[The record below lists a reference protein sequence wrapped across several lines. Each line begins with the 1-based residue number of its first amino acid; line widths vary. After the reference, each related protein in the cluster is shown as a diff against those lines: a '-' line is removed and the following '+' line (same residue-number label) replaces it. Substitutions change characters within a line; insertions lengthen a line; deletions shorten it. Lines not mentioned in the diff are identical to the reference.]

1 MQEATRLPSPSA
13 PFGRWLVQALG
24 GLVIACLTGL
34 SMWAV
39 GTIQLESHPDN
50 ALLRYW
56 YLAVF
61 LALEAWVC
69 LGLLLSSERLRQG
82 RWLAAITAFAIWCL
96 ATGLSA
102 LQENRFHTYFD
113 SAIDAEAAPLQLE
126 YTSLS
131 NQVAELEAQLE
142 ARIMPSRS
150 VDGIRAELDGYEA
163 RADAANYP
171 TKITGLR
178 AELRAAEG
186 YADLSDNLSSAR
198 SRLVEISG
206 DVTENT
212 SARKV
217 GQVIILPG
225 ITLSEKTSVWILI
238 GTMIAIKALGPWL
251 LFASRPPDRG
261 ASAITV
267 AEAQASEPDPDPDPD
282 WEMVERRDRH
292 GNLQRVK
299 VPRAAVA

>member
-1 MQEATRLPSPSA
+1 MQEATTPPSPSGA
-13 PFGRWLVQALG
+13 FARWLVQALG
-24 GLVIACLTGL
+24 GLVIVFLTGL
-34 SMWAV
+34 SIWAV
-39 GTIQLESHPDN
+39 GAIQLESHPEN
-50 ALLRYW
+50 SLLRYW

-61 LALEAWVC
+61 LALEVWVC
-69 LGLLLSSERLRQG
+69 LGLLLSAERLRQG
-82 RWLAAITAFAIWCL
+82 RWLAAITAFTIWCL

-131 NQVAELEAQLE
+131 NQVAELEKQLE
-142 ARIMPSRS
+142 ARTLPSRS
-150 VDGIRAELDGYEA
+150 VDAIRAELDGYEA
-163 RADAANYP
+163 RADASNYP

-186 YADLSDNLSSAR
+186 YADLSGKLAHAR
-198 SRLVEISG
+198 SRLLEISG
-206 DVTENT
+206 DAAENT

-217 GQVIILPG
+217 GQVIVLPG
-225 ITLSEKTSVWILI
+225 IALSETTSVWILI

-251 LFASRPPDRG
+251 LFTSRSPDR
-261 ASAITV
+261 AVLAAPV
-267 AEAQASEPDPDPDPD
+267 AEPQIAEPEPDPDPD

-292 GNLQRVK
+292 GKLQRVK

>member
-1 MQEATRLPSPSA
+1 MQEATRLPSASA
-13 PFGRWLVQALG
+13 PFGRWLVQAVG
-24 GLVIACLTGL
+24 GLVIVSLTGL

-39 GTIQLESHPDN
+39 GAIQLESHPDN

-61 LALEAWVC
+61 LALEVWVC
-69 LGLLLSSERLRQG
+69 LGLLLSAERLRQG
-82 RWLAAITAFAIWCL
+82 RWLAAIAAFAIWCL

-113 SAIDAEAAPLQLE
+113 SEIDAEAAPLQLE
-126 YTSLS
+126 YASLS
-131 NQVAELEAQLE
+131 KQVAELETQLE
-142 ARIMPSRS
+142 ARTLPSRS
-150 VDGIRAELDGYEA
+150 VDAIRAELDGYET
-163 RADAANYP
+163 RVDAANYP

-186 YADLSDNLSSAR
+186 YVDLSGKLSSAR

-206 DVTENT
+206 DAAENT

-217 GQVIILPG
+217 GQGIVLPG
-225 ITLSEKTSVWILI
+225 ITLSETASVWILI

-251 LFASRPPDRG
+251 LFASRPSERAVLAAP
-261 ASAITV
+261 V
-267 AEAQASEPDPDPDPD
+267 AEPEISAPEPAPDPD